1 MRHRL
6 FEEGGADAGRTIS
19 IGAQGFAGLRERDN
33 FLVDKTDFIRQWWTS
48 DDQVTL
54 ICRPRRFGKTLNM
67 SMLECFFSQAYAF
80 KLQERGV
87 HAEHIRCYGFAFQG
101 KRVLIG

>member
-1 MRHRL
+1 M
-6 FEEGGADAGRTIS
+6 GRVIS

-33 FLVDKTDFIRQWWTS
+33 FLADKTDFIRQWWTS

-67 SMLECFFSQAYAF
+67 SMLECFFSLAYAARDDLF
-80 KLQERGV
+80 AGLSVWNDERLRAAGRLSGHFPLV
-87 HAEHIRCYGFAFQG
+87 CGNQ
-101 KRVLIG
+101 VD